1 MQGEVVASA
10 EAAIAVATFERLCSS
25 VFPVKIAILVQIT
38 SEIFENLPQMCDFY
52 QIQIEIPVVARQ
64 LIRPGESPFAAI
76 PTAAV
81 RLLA

>member
-1 MQGEVVASA
+1 LNYNFLISSQSLEGKSLVAFQMQGEVVASA

-25 VFPVKIAILVQIT
+25 VFPV
-38 SEIFENLPQMCDFY
+38 
-52 QIQIEIPVVARQ
+52 VARQ

-81 RLLA
+81 GLLACVRPLVGFQV